1 MEVGIVKPND
11 YKPGDL
17 ILFFSGNSRFEEGP
31 EEIGWIV
38 RRDYDDPSEPA
49 VMVGFPEPN
58 KNGLLHY
65 YDVELRE
72 WEKAGTIEV
81 KRG

>member
-1 MEVGIVKPND
+1 VKQDD

-17 ILFFSGNSRFEEGP
+17 ILFFQGNSRFEEGP

-38 RRDYDDPSEPA
+38 HRDDDDPSEPA
-49 VMVGFPEPN
+49 VMVGFPGRSDN
-58 KNGLLHY
+58 LLHY

-72 WEKAGTIEV
+72 WEKGGTIEV

>member
-1 MEVGIVKPND
+1 MQQDD

-17 ILFFSGNSRFEEGP
+17 ILFFHGNSRFEAGP
-31 EEIGWIV
+31 EEIGWIA
-38 RRDYDDPSEPA
+38 RRDFDDPSEPA
-49 VMVGFPEPN
+49 VLVGFPHRPN
-58 KNGLLHY
+58 DHLHY

-72 WEKAGTIEV
+72 WEKGGTIEV

>member
-1 MEVGIVKPND
+1 MKQDD

-17 ILFFSGNSRFEEGP
+17 ILFFQGNSRFEEGP

-38 RRDYDDPSEPA
+38 HRDYDDPSEPA
-49 VMVGFPEPN
+49 VMVGFPGRPDN
-58 KNGLLHY
+58 LLHY
-65 YDVELRE
+65 YDLELRE

>member
-1 MEVGIVKPND
+1 MKIND

-17 ILFFSGNSRFEEGP
+17 IVFFHGPSRFEAAP
-31 EEIGWIV
+31 ENIGWIV
-38 RRDYDDPSEPA
+38 RRDFDDPSEPA
-49 VMVGFPEPN
+49 VLVGFPHRPSN
-58 KNGLLHY
+58 LLHY

>member
-1 MEVGIVKPND
+1 MKQHD

-17 ILFFSGNSRFEEGP
+17 ILFFHGNSRFEEGP

-38 RRDYDDPSEPA
+38 RRDHDDPSEPA
-49 VMVGFPEPN
+49 VMVAFPEPN

-65 YDVELRE
+65 FDVELRE

>member
-1 MEVGIVKPND
+1 VKQDD

-17 ILFFSGNSRFEEGP
+17 ILFFQGNSRFEEGP

-38 RRDYDDPSEPA
+38 HRDYDDPSEPA
-49 VMVGFPEPN
+49 VMVAFPEPN

-65 YDVELRE
+65 FDVELRE

>member
-1 MEVGIVKPND
+1 MKQHD

-17 ILFFSGNSRFEEGP
+17 ILFFHGNSRFEEGP

-49 VMVGFPEPN
+49 VMIAFPEPN

-65 YDVELRE
+65 FDVELRE
-72 WEKAGTIEV
+72 WEAHGTIEV

>member
-1 MEVGIVKPND
+1 MKQDD

-17 ILFFSGNSRFEEGP
+17 ILFFQGNSRFEAGP

-49 VMVGFPEPN
+49 VLVGFPHRPN
-58 KNGLLHY
+58 DPLHY
-65 YDVELRE
+65 YDLELRE